1 MKTFRLKGIAEGL
14 AGVSYVTAAS
24 ASDVFDKFPLM
35 NLAKDKI
42 KINGL
47 SFEGSAACDG

>member
-14 AGVSYVTAAS
+14 AGVSYVNAS
-24 ASDVFDKFPLM
+24 SVEEVFAKFPLM

-42 KINGL
+42 TINGL
-47 SFEGSAACDG
+47 SFEGSVPCDG